1 MWKIFSSE
9 TEDRGYTIDVYSRQ
23 IQEIKNVWNGNRY
36 RNFGIERVVM
46 LILAILPFTDVGLLL
61 RNLFRGK
68 GKLLH
73 RKLFIDFYVVLN
85 VLFPLCVLFL
95 EWFSYSWIVWICVYL
110 GFQTTNALLSMVFLH
125 KIIPGAISHNRNLIA
140 LFLNYLQMILLF
152 AIIYVSWGEDCF
164 GSSGEI
170 VKMKPL
176 HALYLSLETFTTVG
190 FGDII
195 PLKDRGYI
203 IMIFQMLIQLIF
215 VYIIFV
221 IFSDKIGASTFY
233 NKEKV
238 KNAKEPHTV
247 NSNKKTGA

>member
-1 MWKIFSSE
+1 MWKIFSSV
-9 TEDRGYTIDVYSRQ
+9 TEDKGNTTDVYSRQ

-36 RNFGIERVVM
+36 KNFGIERFVM
-46 LILAILPFTDVGLLL
+46 LILVVLPFTDVALLL

-68 GKLLH
+68 GKLLY

-85 VLFPLCVLFL
+85 VLFPLLVLFF
-95 EWFSYSWIVWICVYL
+95 EWYSCSWIVWICVYL
-110 GFQTTNALLSMVFLH
+110 GFQTISSLLSMVFLH

-140 LFLNYLQMILLF
+140 LFLNFLQIVILF
-152 AIIYVSWGEDCF
+152 AILYVSWGEDCF
-164 GSSGEI
+164 GSCNKI
-170 VKMKPL
+170 VKMVPL
-176 HALYLSLETFTTVG
+176 HALYLSFETFTTVG

-195 PLKDRGYI
+195 PLQDRGYI

-233 NKEKV
+233 NNNEKANIR
-238 KNAKEPHTV
+238 KDNA
-247 NSNKKTGA
+247 SNHA